1 MPLTA
6 CPGCDEYIQVSPGVR
21 MGELVT
27 CPKCG
32 ADLEVVGLSPVELD
46 WAEEGEEYE
55 QDDEDDE

>member
-1 MPLTA
+1 
-6 CPGCDEYIQVSPGVR
+6 